1 MMKSQ
6 ERRRGEEQRKEGV
19 SCGSCSR
26 GRGRVAEIE
35 AIRDKV
41 KEQLEKFREM
51 ERYVY

>member
-1 MMKSQ
+1 MLGIKQ
-6 ERRRGEEQRKEGV
+6 AEAEKRQKQRF
-19 SCGSCSR
+19 
-26 GRGRVAEIE
+26 AEIE